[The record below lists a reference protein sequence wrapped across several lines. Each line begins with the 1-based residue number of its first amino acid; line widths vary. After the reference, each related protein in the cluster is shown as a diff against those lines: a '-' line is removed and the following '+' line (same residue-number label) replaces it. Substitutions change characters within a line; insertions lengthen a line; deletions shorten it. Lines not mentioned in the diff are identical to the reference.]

1 MVEKIYIT
9 PGNVRGLGNIVS
21 TKTASDFT
29 GNYAN
34 IIQTST
40 GDFILSYEGL
50 LLKFNTSIASTIKD
64 TTAYLY
70 CTVLLEEDNSPV
82 EDLTVTCTFEDATV
96 LTETTDSEGEVTF
109 TWTPTSLGE
118 ETVTINCSKQG
129 DYASHTQTVDIRIG
143 LLLNF
148 YGIMTGLTCEDD
160 EYYEGTFETNIEHR
174 SQLSTYIKDIF
185 VADGGERCVAQDG
198 LVYIADPGD
207 LVVTYDNLDQ
217 DADYSQVI
225 FEGEVDSLVGAVY
238 GMSINSNDEIILTRL
253 EREDIV
259 GDGPVVESVGLTSS
273 SSSVY
278 MSGSLTLT
286 ATVLGEDDEPLEDVS
301 VAFLEDGS
309 SKGSSVTN
317 SSGVATFTYS
327 PSSTGSHTLTAKAG
341 GVVSTGVSV
350 TATKATP
357 SFGQFTV
364 SPTSC
369 LVNDTVSV
377 SGVLAVYGS
386 RPVKIYDG
394 DTLLTT
400 VYTDSSHAFSASVS
414 SLSAGSH
421 SIKAVF
427 VEDDWYQG
435 NETSSVSVTVS
446 KRSATLSL
454 SSSKASVE
462 VGESFTLSG
471 TLSVGS
477 GQSLLLYRDDHY
489 LETLTTGTNGAFSKS
504 LSEASSGTVSYYVL
518 FESTSV
524 YSRVQSSTVSVSVG
538 STPTVDS
545 VSLTGDKSILSYADS
560 ESATLSA
567 TVLDSNDDP
576 MEGVTVTFY
585 NGLTS
590 MGTADTNSSGVA
602 TKSYA
607 SSGVGDVSFT
617 AVVGTISSETYSI
630 QDCIFYDS
638 LTSDRSLFTLVQGTA
653 SMVYSSNGLKYTGTS
668 NTDCIH
674 KWNRDLPDGSYTFE
688 CDVTDISSS
697 GYSSGI
703 GTEDAQILK
712 GNSGLYARYISKSGD
727 FFNNGNASTPFHLL
741 IEVTGSTSKTIK
753 YYRDDTLLGTGNNV
767 SRNKQFVLRSYNNR
781 MIQIKDLKIKP
792 L

>member
-64 TTAYLY
+64 MTAYLY

-545 VSLTGDKSILSYADS
+545 VSLTSDKSILSYADS

-585 NGLTS
+585 NGSTS

-602 TKSYA
+602 TKTYA
-607 SSGVGDVSFT
+607 STGAGDLSFT
-617 AVVGTISSETYSI
+617 ASVGTISSETYEVE
-630 QDCIFYDS
+630 DCIFYGINTS
-638 LTSDRSLFTLVQGTA
+638 AFIIPSNTTFTSDGDKITATTSTTGEKIVYFNHTFSNNDNWVFETELAQLGTVQHMGIIWNDNTFYGGSVKDYNTA
-653 SMVYSSNGLKYTGTS
+653 YYAMMDGDTTKQIPQVAGDVYRVVRENG
-668 NTDCIH
+668 
-674 KWNRDLPDGSYTFE
+674 
-688 CDVTDISSS
+688 VTTVSV
-697 GYSSGI
+697 
-703 GTEDAQILK
+703 
-712 GNSGLYARYISKSGD
+712 
-727 FFNNGNASTPFHLL
+727 NNEL
-741 IEVTGSTSKTIK
+741 IVSKTISHK
-753 YYRDDTLLGTGNNV
+753 STFKVGYFINKGRTQYYKN
-767 SRNKQFVLRSYNNR
+767 
-781 MIQIKDLKIKP
+781 IKIKP